1 MTRPELFISG
11 NRLEFAKRLGK
22 GGEGEVFLLAGDKKK
37 AVKIYTGAP
46 NPDREVKVRSMVR
59 QRLSQSSN
67 LVAFPEEIVTTRSG
81 QFAGFSM
88 RLVEGFREVHELY
101 GPKSRKIYYP
111 KADFRFLVRTAAN
124 AARAVGQV
132 HSSPCVIGDLN
143 ESGLLVS
150 AEAIVALIDADSFQF
165 EAEGRIY
172 PCLVGKPDFTAP
184 ELHGKSLAAVT
195 RTKAHDQF
203 GLGVAI
209 FQLLFMGRHP
219 YAGLQKGSDLSL
231 DEMIARNLFAYT
243 KQRQNGV
250 TPPGVLP
257 SLNDFSPDI
266 ADGFERAF
274 GLEPARRPSAAEWVN
289 LLQGLERQLN
299 RCANDSV
306 HYYPST
312 AKACPWCRMEGATGA
327 VLFLSPLIAR
337 AAAAVGVQNFDVEK
351 AWLAIKAVVL
361 PDPKTVTPKLP
372 ALKPEVSQEAK
383 AAKGGSLKYKLIGLG
398 IAAGAVTA
406 WVNVPD
412 GALLWVGALI
422 FAFFQFGKTSVDQST
437 WRTRF
442 SAVDAR
448 WDETV
453 GAWRSALGVAAIV
466 KLRDDLE
473 AAVNEYRG
481 LSAAKSQALSRLKNE
496 RHARQLNEYLDRF
509 LIRRASIGGIGQAK
523 TITLASFGIE
533 SAADIKR
540 NAILG
545 IPGFGPATV
554 DKLVAWRAQHE
565 RRFVYDPAP
574 NQSDKTAQAKLDSDF
589 ASKATSL
596 AQKISGGQVELIQAA
611 SSLRP
616 RLQLENPKLSGIASE
631 RAQLEADMLFLGIAK
646 PLKPSAQRSPFRSVG
661 LPTSPPSRTR
671 SGTSSGSAVTCPNCG
686 SRMVRRTAKRGYRR
700 GSQFW
705 GCSRYPAC
713 RGTRS

>member
-1 MTRPELFISG
+1 MTSPELFIG
-11 NRLEFAKRLGK
+11 GHRLDLDKRLGK

-37 AVKIYTGAP
+37 AVKIYTGAA
-46 NPDREVKVRSMVR
+46 NPDREAKVRSMVR
-59 QRLSQSSN
+59 HRLSQSSN

-88 RLVEGFREVHELY
+88 GLVAGFRELHQLY

-132 HSSPCVIGDLN
+132 HSSPCVIGDVN

-165 EAEGRIY
+165 EADGRIY

-184 ELHGKSLAAVT
+184 ELHGTSLAAVR
-195 RTKAHDQF
+195 RTKTHDQF

-219 YAGLQKGSDLSL
+219 YAGMQRGSDLSL

-257 SLNDFSPDI
+257 SLDDFSPDI

-289 LLQGLERQLN
+289 LLQGLERQLS
-299 RCANDSV
+299 RCANDGM

-327 VLFLSPLIAR
+327 ALFLSPLMAR
-337 AAAAVGVQNFDVEK
+337 AAAAVGVHSFDAEK
-351 AWLAIKAVVL
+351 AWLAIKAVIL
-361 PDPKTVTPKLP
+361 PDPNTVVPKLP
-372 ALKPEVSQEAK
+372 ALNLGASEDARLAK
-383 AAKGGSLKYKLIGLG
+383 RGSFKYKLIGLG

-406 WVNVPD
+406 WVNIPD
-412 GALLWVGALI
+412 GALLWIGALI
-422 FAFFQFGKTSVDQST
+422 FAFFQFGKTSVDQSA
-437 WRTRF
+437 WKTRF
-442 SAVDAR
+442 STADAR
-448 WDETV
+448 WEEAL
-453 GAWRSALGVAAIV
+453 GAWRNALGVAAMA
-466 KLRDDLE
+466 KLRADLE
-473 AAVNEYRG
+473 AAVVEYRG
-481 LSAAKSQALSRLKNE
+481 LPAAKSQALTRLKNE
-496 RHARQLNEYLDRF
+496 RHARQLDEHLDRF
-509 LIRRASIGGIGQAK
+509 LIRRASISGVGHAK

-533 SAADIKR
+533 SAADVKR

-545 IPGFGPATV
+545 IPGFGPATA
-554 DKLVAWRAQHE
+554 DKLLAWRAQHE
-565 RRFVYDPAP
+565 RRFVYNPAP
-574 NQSDKTAQAKLDSDF
+574 NQSDKNAQAKLDSDF

-596 AQKISGGQVELIQAA
+596 AGKIAGGQVELVQTANSIRQ
-611 SSLRP
+611 
-616 RLQLENPKLSGIASE
+616 RLQGENTTLTALALE
-631 RAQLEADMLFLGIAK
+631 RAQLEADLSFLGVAK
-646 PLKPSAQRSPFRSVG
+646 PIKPSVYKSPFRPAG
-661 LPTSPPSRTR
+661 LSPSTYTR
-671 SGTSSGSAVTCPNCG
+671 GGTSAGSAVTCPSCG

-713 RGTRS
+713 RGTRN